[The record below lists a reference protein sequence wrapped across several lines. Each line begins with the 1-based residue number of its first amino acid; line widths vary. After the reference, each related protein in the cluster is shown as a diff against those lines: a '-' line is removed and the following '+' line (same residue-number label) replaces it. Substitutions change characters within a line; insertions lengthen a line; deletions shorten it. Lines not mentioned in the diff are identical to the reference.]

1 HVHQSL
7 HQGEPDAEAALRLL
21 ERAVEL
27 GEHFEDRGKMVGWNA
42 DTVVLDRHDYIA
54 AVARRPQSDVALA
67 RREFESVVEQVA
79 KYLGEPDRIGMDVN
93 RLGRQVDFEAM
104 GGLFRERL
112 ADF

>member
-1 HVHQSL
+1 
-7 HQGEPDAEAALRLL
+7 
-21 ERAVEL
+21 
-27 GEHFEDRGKMVGWNA
+27 WNA

-112 ADF
+112 TDFERQLDDGRQVEARQAQIDLAAADPAHVEQIID